1 MRSLVE
7 GVTARLPRP
16 LRAGWRLASR
26 TVAGSVRDRVPGLAA
41 EVAFFALLSLPA
53 LLLMLLGSLGYIAE
67 ALGPQGRA
75 ELDRLVFE
83 VPRTFLTQGTYDSYA
98 DIARNVVR
106 EGRADVVSFGALLS
120 LWTGS
125 RAVARSLQTV
135 AIAYDLEDSRPV
147 WYRRLLA
154 LGLTLGGLLV
164 GVAILPALVLG
175 PQIVGLLAQP
185 SVERAAA
192 RLVDVFFWPGMSLL
206 VLLVLISFYHVGAPW
221 KTPWRR
227 DVPGAVLAVALWM
240 LAAVALRIYVTFSL
254 DSEGV
259 YGQLAAPLAVVLWLY
274 VTAFAVLLGAEL
286 NAEIEK
292 LWPHRDFPWRLT
304 RRSRPGVD
312 GRRTP

>member
-1 MRSLVE
+1 VRSLVE

-125 RAVARSLQTV
+125 RVVARSLQTV

-185 SVERAAA
+185 SVEQAAA

-206 VLLVLISFYHVGAPW
+206 VLLVLISFYHAGTPW

-227 DVPGAVLAVALWM
+227 DVPGAVLAVVLWM

-292 LWPHRDFPWRLT
+292 LWPHRDVPWRLI
-304 RRSRPGVD
+304 RRSRPGVN

>member
-175 PQIVGLLAQP
+175 PRIVGLLAQP
-185 SVERAAA
+185 SVEQAAA
-192 RLVDVFFWPGMSLL
+192 RLVNVFFWPGMSLL

-292 LWPHRDFPWRLT
+292 LWPHRDFPWRLI
-304 RRSRPGVD
+304 RRSRPGVN
-312 GRRTP
+312 GRRAP

>member
-1 MRSLVE
+1 MGSLVAR
-7 GVTARLPRP
+7 VSARLPRP
-16 LRAGWRLASR
+16 VRAGWRLVAR
-26 TVAGSVRDRVPGLAA
+26 TVADSVNDRVPGLAA

-53 LLLMLLGSLGYIAE
+53 LLLMLLGSLGFIAE
-67 ALGPQGRA
+67 ALGPEGRA

-98 DIARNVVR
+98 EVARSVVR
-106 EGRADVVSFGALLS
+106 EGRAEVVSFGALLS
-120 LWTGS
+120 VWTGS
-125 RAVARSLQTV
+125 RAAARSLETV
-135 AIAYDLEDSRPV
+135 AIAYDLEDPRPV

-175 PQIVGLLAQP
+175 PQIVGLLAP
-185 SVERAAA
+185 PGVERAAA

-206 VLLVLISFYHVGAPW
+206 VLLLLVSFYHVGAPW

-227 DVPGAVLAVALWM
+227 DVPGAVLAVVLWV
-240 LAAVALRIYVTFSL
+240 LAAVALRIYVTYSL

-259 YGQLAAPLAVVLWLY
+259 FGQLAAPLAVVLWLY

-292 LWPHRDFPWRLT
+292 LWPHRDFPWRLLKS
-304 RRSRPGVD
+304 SRPD
-312 GRRTP
+312 ATGRRAQ